1 MDRELQRIKDRRKL
15 IQNNYLSL
23 AQDIWNSNLEAGK
36 KDSKVRIEYNK
47 YRNEDRHLERLEQMI
62 QSTIDDLM
70 WYEETFLKQI
80 N

>member
-1 MDRELQRIKDRRKL
+1 MKLELQKIKDRRQL

-62 QSTIDDLM
+62 QSTIDDLI
-70 WYEETFLKQI
+70 WYRETFTR
-80 N
+80 

>member
-1 MDRELQRIKDRRKL
+1 MDRELQKIKDRRKL

-36 KDSKVRIEYNK
+36 KDSKVRIVYHK

-62 QSTIDDLM
+62 QTVIDDTV
-70 WYEETFLKQI
+70 WYEETFLK
-80 N
+80 

>member
-1 MDRELQRIKDRRKL
+1 MDRELQKIKDRRRI

-23 AQDIWNSNLEAGK
+23 AQDIWNSSLEAEK

-47 YRNEDRHLERLEQMI
+47 YWYEDRHLERIEQLI

-70 WYEETFLKQI
+70 WYEETFLK
-80 N
+80 

>member
-1 MDRELQRIKDRRKL
+1 MKLELQKIKDRRQL

-23 AQDIWNSNLEAGK
+23 AQDIWNSNLEAEK
-36 KDSKVRIEYNK
+36 KDSKARIEYNK

-70 WYEETFLKQI
+70 WHEETFLK
-80 N
+80 

>member
-1 MDRELQRIKDRRKL
+1 MELELQKIKDRRQL

-23 AQDIWNSNLEAGK
+23 AQDIWNSGLEAEK

-47 YRNEDRHLERLEQMI
+47 YRNEDRHLERIEQMI

-70 WYEETFLKQI
+70 WYEETFLK
-80 N
+80 